1 MKTIYCVLIQLFL
14 NCSLCL
20 NNDTGDESSV
30 SSSGYITQTQ
40 EFCIVSPRYIS
51 LGDDLVDVSK
61 LVVYNRL
68 EVDEK
73 LFLRP
78 LCCDVSFWIK
88 DKTVFDM
95 LDIATYIKIVVLIV
109 RHQPIQV
116 NLNILLIMPV
126 TRGITRTHTK
136 DSL

>member
-1 MKTIYCVLIQLFL
+1 MCNEHKISENGPSVVNPEGVLLPSI
-14 NCSLCL
+14 
-20 NNDTGDESSV
+20 DT
-30 SSSGYITQTQ
+30 
-40 EFCIVSPRYIS
+40 FCIVSPRYIS

-88 DKTVFDM
+88 DKTVFE
-95 LDIATYIKIVVLIV
+95 K
-109 RHQPIQV
+109 H
-116 NLNILLIMPV
+116 LLMAM
-126 TRGITRTHTK
+126 
-136 DSL
+136 